1 MAVMDAPNLARTVA
15 QYMREQVAIIAPSL
29 TKVDLRAAVAAAD
42 LWADSNANA
51 YNSAL
56 PAPFRTTAS
65 AAEKAMLLA
74 YVVMRRA
81 GRLHA
86 EEDG

>member
-1 MAVMDAPNLARTVA
+1 VAVMNAQDLARTVA
-15 QYMREQVAIIAPSL
+15 QYMREQVAIITPSL

-42 LWADSNANA
+42 QWASDNANG

-56 PAPFRTTAS
+56 PVPFRTTAS
-65 AAEKAMLLA
+65 AVEKAMLLA

-81 GRLHA
+81 GRLRA

>member
-1 MAVMDAPNLARTVA
+1 MNATELARTVA

-29 TKVDLRAAVAAAD
+29 TKPDLRAAVAAAD
-42 LWADSNANA
+42 QWASDNANA

-56 PAPFRTTAS
+56 PTPFRTTAS

-74 YVVMRRA
+74 YVIMRRA

>member
-1 MAVMDAPNLARTVA
+1 MAVMSATELARAVS
-15 QYMREQVAIIAPSL
+15 QYMREQGAITAPSL
-29 TKVDLRAAVAAAD
+29 TKPDLRAAAAAAD
-42 LWADSNANA
+42 LWASDNANA

-56 PAPFRTTAS
+56 PTPFRTTAS

>member
-1 MAVMDAPNLARTVA
+1 MALMDATNLARTVA

-29 TKVDLRAAVAAAD
+29 TKPDLRAAVAAAD
-42 LWADSNANA
+42 SWADTNANA
-51 YNSAL
+51 FNSAL
-56 PAPFRTTAS
+56 PVPFRTTAS
-65 AAEKAMLLA
+65 SAEKGMLLA